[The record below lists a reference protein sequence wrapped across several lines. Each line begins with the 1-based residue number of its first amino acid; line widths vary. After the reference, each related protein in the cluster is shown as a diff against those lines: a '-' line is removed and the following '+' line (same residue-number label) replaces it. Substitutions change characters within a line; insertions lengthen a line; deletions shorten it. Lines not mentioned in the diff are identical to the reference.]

1 MTLEVQYKINSD
13 INNIRFLRENPRWYK
28 QLNRNPEKFRE
39 FIMDMR
45 DKYELKPTDKLNK
58 LLGNITMLQS
68 FIDVL
73 K

>member
-1 MTLEVQYKINSD
+1 
-13 INNIRFLRENPRWYK
+13 
-28 QLNRNPEKFRE
+28 
-39 FIMDMR
+39 MDMR